1 MISQLN
7 SGLIHPPRR
16 QKRPLLIDM
25 PTTPATIKSMDG
37 IYIWVLDFSLIGLT
51 DHGEANADAML
62 FSNICGRVDQHR
74 RRPSRHQGKA
84 IPRRLHR
91 RST

>member
-25 PTTPATIKSMDG
+25 PTTPATIISMGG

-51 DHGEANADAML
+51 DHGEANGEATESA
-62 FSNICGRVDQHR
+62 NI
-74 RRPSRHQGKA
+74 
-84 IPRRLHR
+84 
-91 RST
+91 